1 MDRTAPTSDDRDVP
15 GRPPGSDVAR
25 AVHAFAEAALAL
37 PVDRLADV
45 QVLAAEATGARGACI
60 YIADYAQQ
68 VLRPLPT
75 GTQESATPVDGSI
88 LGGVFQSGDTY
99 VGEGRIAIALIDG
112 RDRVGVVE
120 YRYGG
125 DATSSV
131 EMAEAVGRALLLVLV
146 SRRRY
151 TDLILRTRRAHPLTT
166 AAEMQWDLLPPLT
179 CGASGVSIAGIVEP
193 AYSTGGD
200 SFDFAVNG
208 DLLEFIVIDA
218 VGHGMPAVLKSIA
231 AITTYRNVRRERGGL
246 AAVYEEIGRVMVDQF
261 GERYYATGVIGSLQM
276 STGELTWI
284 NAGHPQPLLVRE
296 GSARHRLWCAPSL
309 PMGLGGEVREIC
321 STTLQA
327 GDRLLVY
334 TDGVVERRGS
344 PGPAPYLDRLTE
356 RLIASTSEAVA
367 IEETLRRLVRSVL
380 ESLDNRLDD
389 DATLVLVEFHGSS
402 PLAGSA
408 DRVGPP
414 A

>member
-1 MDRTAPTSDDRDVP
+1 VDRTAPTSDDRDVP
-15 GRPPGSDVAR
+15 GRLPWSDVAG

-68 VLRPLPT
+68 VLQPLAT
-75 GTQESATPVDGSI
+75 DTQESATSVDGSS
-88 LGGVFQSGDTY
+88 LGGVFQSGDTFI
-99 VGEGRIAIALIDG
+99 GEGCIAVALVDG

-120 YRYGG
+120 FRYG
-125 DATSSV
+125 DESTSSV
-131 EMAEAVGRALLLVLV
+131 ELAEAIGNALLLVLV

-151 TDLILRTRRAHPLTT
+151 TDLILRARRAHRLTT

-179 CGASGVSIAGIVEP
+179 CGASGVSIAGILEP

-208 DLLEFIVIDA
+208 DFVEFIVIDA

-246 AAVYEEIGRVMVDQF
+246 AAAYEEIGRVMVDQF

-284 NAGHPQPLLVRE
+284 NAGHPQPLLVRD

-309 PMGLGGEVREIC
+309 PMGLAGDVREIC

-344 PGPAPYLDRLTE
+344 SVSAPYLDRLTE
-356 RLIASTSEAVA
+356 QLIASTSDALPA
-367 IEETLRRLVRSVL
+367 EETLRRLVRSVL
-380 ESLDNRLDD
+380 ESLDDGLDD
-389 DATLVLVEFHGSS
+389 DATLVLVEYHG
-402 PLAGSA
+402 
-408 DRVGPP
+408 
-414 A
+414 